1 MGLFS
6 YNSSFNQKVNQVLD
20 CIFLSILWILF
31 SLPVI
36 TVGAATVALYHSV
49 HKVIRREEGRIWLE
63 FWRAFRRDFKR
74 ATLLWLLMLLICGV
88 LVGDCYLA
96 FFFPW
101 SHTGLQVF
109 MQIAAVFLTA
119 LCAIWLQFW
128 LPYLARFD
136 DRVGRILKNTL
147 FMMTARTKTS
157 FHLLLLFLL
166 VVTMDVIISLY
177 APVLALFM
185 PVAYII
191 SLNRILE
198 RLFGE
203 YIALSNECV
212 Q

>member
-6 YNSSFNQKVNQVLD
+6 YNSKFNQKVNQILD
-20 CIFLSILWILF
+20 CIFLSILWIVF

-36 TVGAATVALYHSV
+36 TIGASTVALYHSV

-63 FWRAFRRDFKR
+63 FWRAFRRDIKR

-88 LVGDCYLA
+88 LVIDCYLA
-96 FFFPW
+96 FFFSW
-101 SHTGLQVF
+101 SHTGLQMF

-119 LCAIWLQFW
+119 VFAIWLQFW

-136 DRVGRILKNTL
+136 DSVGRILKNTL

-157 FHLLLLFLL
+157 LHLLLLFLL
-166 VVTMDVIISLY
+166 VVTMDVVISLY
-177 APVLALFM
+177 VPVLALFM

-203 YIALSNECV
+203 YIALSNESV